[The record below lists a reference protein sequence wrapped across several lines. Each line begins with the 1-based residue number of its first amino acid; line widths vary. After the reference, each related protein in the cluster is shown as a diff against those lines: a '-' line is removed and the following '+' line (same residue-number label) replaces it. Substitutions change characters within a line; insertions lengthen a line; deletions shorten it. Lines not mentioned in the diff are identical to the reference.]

1 MEMKMYREIAMRHGE
16 RWLIRKKVG
25 IMQELRKGKG
35 DASELS
41 GKLSI
46 LLEVMRQ
53 REMLAG
59 KMRETVE
66 RLEEKQTLLVGKR
79 KAIEKEIAES
89 EPMRRKKEVELQ
101 LGEIRQEID
110 GAAEA
115 ANVLIGIKKNGLA
128 DTRHMR
134 DFWEKLLP

>member
-1 MEMKMYREIAMRHGE
+1 MKMYREIAMRHGE